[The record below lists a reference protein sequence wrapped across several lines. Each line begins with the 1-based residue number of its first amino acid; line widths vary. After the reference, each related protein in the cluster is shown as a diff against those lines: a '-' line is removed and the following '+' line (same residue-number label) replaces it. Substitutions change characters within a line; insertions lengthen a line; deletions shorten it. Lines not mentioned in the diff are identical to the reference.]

1 MLTRTRVGVSRPG
14 TVGETPPVTHVS
26 GWRVVV
32 PVKGGGEAKS
42 RLALPG
48 PARRSLALAMALDCL
63 AACLGT
69 PGVGLVVCVSDDPDV
84 TAAARATGAVTV
96 SAGRPG
102 LGAAI
107 EAGVACLDRGPTAVL
122 LGDLPALRPEDLAA
136 ALAEALALP
145 GPALVTDADGRGSV
159 LLADRDG
166 APPHRFGPDSARAHR
181 AAGARALTAPYPS
194 LRRDVDTV
202 DDLAEALALG
212 VGPRTAAV
220 LASAAIP
227 LP

>member
-1 MLTRTRVGVSRPG
+1 
-14 TVGETPPVTHVS
+14 VTHVS

-48 PARRSLALAMALDCL
+48 PARRTLAVAMALDCL
-63 AACLGT
+63 AVCLDT

-84 TAAARATGAVTV
+84 TTRARATGAVTV

-102 LGAAI
+102 LRAAVD
-107 EAGVACLDRGPTAVL
+107 AGITCLDRGPTAVL
-122 LGDLPALRPEDLAA
+122 LGDLPALRSGDLAA
-136 ALAEALALP
+136 ALAEALGAP

-166 APPHRFGPDSARAHR
+166 APPHRFGPGSAQAHLD
-181 AAGARALTAPYPS
+181 AGARPLTAPYPS

-202 DDLAEALALG
+202 DDLTEALVLG
-212 VGPRTAAV
+212 VGPRTRAA
-220 LASAAIP
+220 LARAAIP

>member
-1 MLTRTRVGVSRPG
+1 M
-14 TVGETPPVTHVS
+14 GETPPVTHVS

-32 PVKGGGEAKS
+32 PVKGGDGAKS

-63 AACLGT
+63 AVCLRT
-69 PGVGLVVCVSDDPDV
+69 PGVGLVVCVSDDPEV
-84 TAAARATGAVTV
+84 TAAARSAGAVTV

-102 LGAAI
+102 LAAAV
-107 EAGVACLDRGPTAVL
+107 EAGVTCLERGPTAVL
-122 LGDLPALRPEDLAA
+122 LGDLPALRAEDLGA
-136 ALAEALALP
+136 ALADALARP

-166 APPHRFGPDSARAHR
+166 APPHRFGPGSARAHLD
-181 AAGARALTAPYPS
+181 AGARPLSAALPS

-202 DDLAEALALG
+202 EDLAEALALG
-212 VGPRTAAV
+212 VGPRTREALAA
-220 LASAAIP
+220 AAIP
-227 LP
+227 LT